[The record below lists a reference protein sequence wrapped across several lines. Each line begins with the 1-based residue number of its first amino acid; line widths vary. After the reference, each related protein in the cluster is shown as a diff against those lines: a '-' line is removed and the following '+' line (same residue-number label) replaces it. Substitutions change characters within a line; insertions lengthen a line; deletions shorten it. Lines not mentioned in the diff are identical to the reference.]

1 MHLRDRK
8 EEAVVIL
15 TDESRH
21 LLEVCQAGGF
31 EAKFEAVVRG
41 MFPETTPK
49 DFAAYFRLFV
59 SKLVN
64 IGVAKPVL
72 GEWRQRLGYNV
83 KFFRAYGVVLI
94 THDGKPKCIMAYRHL
109 HMKYEATRRLMASL
123 PAPATSNEQRVFQQA
138 TAGQRNSRLTM

>member
-83 KFFRAYGVVLI
+83 KFFRAHGGVLVYN
-94 THDGKPKCIMAYRHL
+94 DGK
-109 HMKYEATRRLMASL
+109 
-123 PAPATSNEQRVFQQA
+123 
-138 TAGQRNSRLTM
+138 